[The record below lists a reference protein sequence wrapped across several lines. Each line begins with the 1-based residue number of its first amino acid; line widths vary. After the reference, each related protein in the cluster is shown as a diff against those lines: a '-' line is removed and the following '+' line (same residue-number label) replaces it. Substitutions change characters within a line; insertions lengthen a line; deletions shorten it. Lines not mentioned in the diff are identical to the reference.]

1 MIELGNNSSL
11 LTWEGIGH
19 TPFISSDAYMD
30 ETVEFSAQFIHDLAC
45 SESGELGDLNQDSI
59 INILDIVIMVN
70 LILAA
75 DYSSTAD
82 INSDGTI
89 NVLDV
94 VLLINIV
101 LEN

>member
-1 MIELGNNSSL
+1 
-11 LTWEGIGH
+11 
-19 TPFISSDAYMD
+19 
-30 ETVEFSAQFIHDLAC
+30 
-45 SESGELGDLNQDSI
+45 
-59 INILDIVIMVN
+59 MVN

-75 DYSSTAD
+75 EYSSTAD

-101 LEN
+101 LGD